1 MRYINYSNESTESP
15 STTINSALRKQDQL
29 SKSIISISI
38 EDDPRKVKV
47 IEEII
52 KKYVSKNAQ

>member
-1 MRYINYSNESTESP
+1 MRYINYSNKSTESP
-15 STTINSALRKQDQL
+15 WTTMNSALRKQDQL